1 MKFLFSLKFCGHRRL
16 ENGKVIIRF
25 MEISDKVV
33 TYMTQS
39 NGQKICPAKGERF
52 PLLLNNTKPI
62 IFPANFVFSLSA
74 CRDTE
79 PILKLFQSEKTL
91 TVFLYSRLRE
101 LIAALL
107 ERFWD
112 QT

>member
-1 MKFLFSLKFCGHRRL
+1 
-16 ENGKVIIRF
+16 

-39 NGQKICPAKGERF
+39 KGQKTCPAKDERF
-52 PLLLNNTKPI
+52 PLLLKNTKPM
-62 IFPANFVFSLSA
+62 IFPAYFEFSLSA
-74 CRDTE
+74 CQDTE

-91 TVFLYSRLRE
+91 AVFLYSRLRE
-101 LIAALL
+101 LITALL

-112 QT
+112 QM